1 MLFVNNAQAVQTIS
15 KTPETLLQRGLPIGI
30 KESNMSQSTVET
42 VIAQARA
49 AQLQFETA
57 SQEVVDELIVGLAWA
72 IIEPETNRSLAE
84 QAVLETGLGNVED
97 KIIKN
102 HRKTLGPLRD
112 LKNVFSCGIIRKI
125 PEKGLVE
132 IARPV
137 GVVGAVTPSTNP
149 IATPLNK
156 TINAIKGRNAII
168 LAPSPKGEAVCQ
180 RVVDLLQKV
189 LRNMGH
195 PENLIQK
202 LPTPVSKEATHELMQ
217 LVDLIVVTGSQN
229 NVRASYRSGTPAI
242 GVGAGNVS
250 TIIDETADLVSA
262 AKKITVSKAFDNAT
276 SCSSENSVVIVDEV
290 YEKAVTALEKEGGT
304 MLSQEETQDLQNALW
319 IQGRLNPDLIA
330 KSAPEIAEAIGL
342 KRVEINNVKMLMVE
356 ETGTGFE
363 FPFSGEKLC
372 PVLTV
377 YHASN
382 FETACEQVREIYD
395 FQGKGHSVGLHSTD
409 ESRPLQ
415 IGLSLPACRVIVNQ
429 AHCFATGGS
438 FDNGLPFSL
447 SMGCGTWGGNSI
459 SENLNYRHYLNIV
472 RIVRPIPPLET
483 SDEDIFGEYWTKHGR

>member
-1 MLFVNNAQAVQTIS
+1 MLRRMKLSQ
-15 KTPETLLQRGLPIGI
+15 KTPETHLQWDLSGVI
-30 KESNMSQSTVET
+30 KKAKMSQTTVET
-42 VIAQARA
+42 VVAQARA
-49 AQLQFETA
+49 AQVQFETA
-57 SQEVVDELIVGLAWA
+57 SQAVVDELIVGLAWA
-72 IIEPETNRSLAE
+72 IIAPETNRSLAK

-102 HRKTLGPLRD
+102 HRKTLGLLRD
-112 LKNVFSCGIIRKI
+112 LKNVFTCGIIREL

-137 GVVGAVTPSTNP
+137 GVVGGVTPSTNP

-415 IGLSLPACRVIVNQ
+415 IGLNLPACRVIVNQ

>member
-1 MLFVNNAQAVQTIS
+1 MPQT
-15 KTPETLLQRGLPIGI
+15 
-30 KESNMSQSTVET
+30 TVET
-42 VIAQARA
+42 VVAQARA
-49 AQLQFETA
+49 AQTQFETA
-57 SQEVVDELIVGLAWA
+57 SQEVVDELIIGLAWA

-102 HRKTLGPLRD
+102 HRKTLGLLRD
-112 LKNVFSCGIIRKI
+112 LKKATSCGIIREL
-125 PEKGLVE
+125 PEQGLVE

-156 TINAIKGRNAII
+156 TLNALKGRNSII

-180 RVVDLLQKV
+180 RVVDLLQNI
-189 LRNMGH
+189 LRRSGH

-250 TIIDETADLVSA
+250 TLIDETADLVSA
-262 AKKITVSKAFDNAT
+262 AKKITTSKSFDNAT

-290 YEKAVTALEKEGGT
+290 YEKAVAALENEGAT
-304 MLSQEETQDLQNALW
+304 MLNAEETQNLQSALW

-330 KSAPEIAEAIGL
+330 KSASDIARVTGLQRPEINKL
-342 KRVEINNVKMLMVE
+342 KMLMVE
-356 ETGTGFE
+356 ETGTGRE
-363 FPFSGEKLC
+363 HPFSGEKLC

-377 YHASN
+377 YRAAR
-382 FETACEQVREIYD
+382 FEDACRQIEELYN
-395 FQGKGHSVGLHSTD
+395 FQGKGHSVGLHSQD
-409 ESRPLQ
+409 ESRPLKM
-415 IGLSLPACRVIVNQ
+415 GLNLPACRVIVNQ

-459 SENLNYRHYLNIV
+459 SENLNYLHYLNIV
-472 RIVRPIPPLET
+472 RIVRPIPPVEP
-483 SDEDIFGEYWTKHGR
+483 SVDEIFGEYWARYGR

>member
-1 MLFVNNAQAVQTIS
+1 MRQT
-15 KTPETLLQRGLPIGI
+15 
-30 KESNMSQSTVET
+30 TVET
-42 VIAQARA
+42 VVAQARA
-49 AQLQFETA
+49 AQTQFETA
-57 SQEVVDELIVGLAWA
+57 SQQVVDELIIGLAWA

-102 HRKTLGPLRD
+102 HRKTLGLLRD
-112 LKNVFSCGIIRKI
+112 LKKATSCGIIREL
-125 PEKGLVE
+125 PEQGLVE

-156 TINAIKGRNAII
+156 TLNALKGRNSII

-180 RVVDLLQKV
+180 RVVDLLQNI
-189 LRNMGH
+189 LRRSGH

-250 TIIDETADLVSA
+250 TLIDETADLVSA
-262 AKKITVSKAFDNAT
+262 AKKIAASKSFDNAT

-290 YEKAVTALEKEGGT
+290 YEKAVAALENEGAT
-304 MLSQEETQDLQNALW
+304 MLNAEETQNLQSALW

-330 KSAPEIAEAIGL
+330 KSASDIAKATGLERPEINKL
-342 KRVEINNVKMLMVE
+342 KMLMVE
-356 ETGTGFE
+356 ETGTGRE
-363 FPFSGEKLC
+363 HPFSGEKLC

-377 YHASN
+377 YRAAS
-382 FETACEQVREIYD
+382 FEDACRQIEKIYD
-395 FQGKGHSVGLHSTD
+395 FQGKGHSVGLHSQD
-409 ESRPLQ
+409 ESRPLKM
-415 IGLSLPACRVIVNQ
+415 GLNLPACRVIVNQ

-472 RIVRPIPPLET
+472 RIVRPIPPVEP
-483 SDEDIFGEYWTKHGR
+483 SVEEIFGEYWARYGR

>member
-1 MLFVNNAQAVQTIS
+1 MRQT
-15 KTPETLLQRGLPIGI
+15 
-30 KESNMSQSTVET
+30 TVET
-42 VIAQARA
+42 VVAQARA
-49 AQLQFETA
+49 AQTQFETA
-57 SQEVVDELIVGLAWA
+57 SQEVVDELILGLAWA

-102 HRKTLGPLRD
+102 HRKTLGLLRD
-112 LKNVFSCGIIRKI
+112 LKKATSCGIIREL
-125 PEKGLVE
+125 PEQGLVE

-156 TINAIKGRNAII
+156 TLNALKGRNSII

-180 RVVDLLQKV
+180 RVVDLLQNI
-189 LRNMGH
+189 LRRSGH

-250 TIIDETADLVSA
+250 TLIDETADLVSA
-262 AKKITVSKAFDNAT
+262 AKKIAASKSFDNAT

-290 YEKAVTALEKEGGT
+290 YEKAVAALENEGAT
-304 MLSQEETQDLQNALW
+304 MLNAEETQNLQSALW

-330 KSAPEIAEAIGL
+330 KSASDIAKATGLERPEINKL
-342 KRVEINNVKMLMVE
+342 KMLMVE
-356 ETGTGFE
+356 ETGTGRE
-363 FPFSGEKLC
+363 HPFSGEKLC

-377 YHASN
+377 YRAAS
-382 FETACEQVREIYD
+382 FEDACRQIEKIYD
-395 FQGKGHSVGLHSTD
+395 FQGKGHSVGLHSQD
-409 ESRPLQ
+409 ESRPLKM
-415 IGLSLPACRVIVNQ
+415 GLNLPACRVIVNQ

-472 RIVRPIPPLET
+472 RIVRPIPPVEP
-483 SDEDIFGEYWTKHGR
+483 SVEEIFGEYWARYGR

>member
-1 MLFVNNAQAVQTIS
+1 MTQIS
-15 KTPETLLQRGLPIGI
+15 VKTL
-30 KESNMSQSTVET
+30 
-42 VIAQARA
+42 IAQART
-49 AQLQFETA
+49 AQAQFEVDN
-57 SQEVVDELIVGLAWA
+57 QEVVDELIVGLAWA
-72 IIEPETNRSLAE
+72 ILEPGTNRSLSE
-84 QAVLETGLGNVED
+84 QAVLDTGLGNVED

-102 HRKTLGPLRD
+102 HRKTLGLLRD
-112 LKNVFSCGIIRKI
+112 LKHAPSCGIIREL
-125 PEKGLVE
+125 PEQGLVE

-156 TINAIKGRNAII
+156 TLNALKGRNAII
-168 LAPSPKGEAVCQ
+168 LAPSPKSEAVCQ

-189 LRNMGH
+189 LLLLGH

-202 LPTPVSKEATHELMQ
+202 LPAPVSKEATHELMQ

-229 NVRASYRSGTPAI
+229 NVHASYHSGTPAI

-250 TIIDETADLVSA
+250 SLIDETADLVSA
-262 AKKITVSKAFDNAT
+262 AKKITASKTFDNAT

-290 YEKAVTALEKEGGT
+290 YEKAVASLENEGGT
-304 MLSQEETQDLQNALW
+304 MLSPEETLNLRNALW

-330 KSAPEIAEAIGL
+330 KSAPEIANAIGL
-342 KRVEINNVKMLMVE
+342 QRPEIKKLKMLMVE
-356 ETGTGFE
+356 EAGTGHE
-363 FPFSGEKLC
+363 HPFSGEKLC

-377 YHASN
+377 YRAAN
-382 FETACEQVREIYD
+382 FEDACRQVMEIYD
-395 FQGKGHSVGLHSTD
+395 FQGKGHSVGLHSQD
-409 ESRPLQ
+409 ESRPLK
-415 IGLSLPACRVIVNQ
+415 IGLNLPACRVIVNQ

-472 RIVRPIPPLET
+472 RIVRPIPPVEP
-483 SDEDIFGEYWTKHGR
+483 SDEDIFGEYWAKHGR

>member
-1 MLFVNNAQAVQTIS
+1 MLQT
-15 KTPETLLQRGLPIGI
+15 
-30 KESNMSQSTVET
+30 TVET
-42 VIAQARA
+42 VVAQARA
-49 AQLQFETA
+49 AQTQFETA
-57 SQEVVDELIVGLAWA
+57 SQEVVDELIIGLAWA

-102 HRKTLGPLRD
+102 HRKTLGLLRD
-112 LKNVFSCGIIRKI
+112 LKKATSCGIIREL
-125 PEKGLVE
+125 PEQGLVE

-156 TINAIKGRNAII
+156 TLNALKGRNSII

-180 RVVDLLQKV
+180 RVVDLLQNI
-189 LRNMGH
+189 LRRSGH

-250 TIIDETADLVSA
+250 TLIDETADLVSA
-262 AKKITVSKAFDNAT
+262 AKNIVASKSFDNAT

-290 YEKAVTALEKEGGT
+290 YEKAVAALENEGAT
-304 MLSQEETQDLQNALW
+304 MLSAEETQNLQNALW

-330 KSAPEIAEAIGL
+330 KSASDIAKAAGLERPEISKL
-342 KRVEINNVKMLMVE
+342 KVLMVE
-356 ETGTGFE
+356 ETGTGSE
-363 FPFSGEKLC
+363 HPFSGEKLC

-377 YHASN
+377 YRAAS
-382 FETACEQVREIYD
+382 FEDACRQIEKIYD
-395 FQGKGHSVGLHSTD
+395 FQGKGHSVGLHSQD
-409 ESRPLQ
+409 ESRPLKM
-415 IGLSLPACRVIVNQ
+415 GLNLPACRVIVNQ

-472 RIVRPIPPLET
+472 RIVRPIPPVEP
-483 SDEDIFGEYWTKHGR
+483 SVEEIFGEYWARYGR

>member
-1 MLFVNNAQAVQTIS
+1 MPQITIETVVSQARTAQA
-15 KTPETLLQRGLPIGI
+15 
-30 KESNMSQSTVET
+30 
-42 VIAQARA
+42 
-49 AQLQFETA
+49 QFETA

-72 IIEPETNRSLAE
+72 ILEPETNRSLAE
-84 QAVLETGLGNVED
+84 QAVFETGLGNVED
-97 KIIKN
+97 KMIKN
-102 HRKTLGPLRD
+102 HRKTLGLLRD
-112 LKNVFSCGIIRKI
+112 LKNAVSCGIIKEL
-125 PEKGLVE
+125 PEQGLVE

-156 TINAIKGRNAII
+156 TLNALKGRNSII

-180 RVVDLLQKV
+180 RVVDLLQNV
-189 LRNMGH
+189 LRHLGH

-229 NVRASYRSGTPAI
+229 NVRASYSSGTPAI

-250 TIIDETADLVSA
+250 ALIDETADLVSA
-262 AKKITVSKAFDNAT
+262 AKKIAASKSFDNAT

-290 YEKAVTALEKEGGT
+290 YEKAVAALENAGGT
-304 MLSQEETQDLQNALW
+304 MLSPEETQNLQNALW
-319 IQGRLNPDLIA
+319 TQGRLNQDLIA
-330 KSAPEIAEAIGL
+330 KSAPEIARATGL
-342 KRVEINNVKMLMVE
+342 QRPEINKLKMLMVE
-356 ETGTGFE
+356 ETGTGRE
-363 FPFSGEKLC
+363 YPFSGEKLC

-377 YHASN
+377 YRAAN
-382 FETACEQVREIYD
+382 FEDACQQVEEIYD
-395 FQGKGHSVGLHSTD
+395 FQGKGHSVGLHSQD
-409 ESRPLQ
+409 ESRPLKM
-415 IGLSLPACRVIVNQ
+415 GLNLPACRVIVNQ

-447 SMGCGTWGGNSI
+447 SMGCGSWGSNSI

-472 RIVRPIPPLET
+472 RIVHPIPPAEP
-483 SDEDIFGEYWTKHGR
+483 SVEEIFGDYWAKHGR

>member
-1 MLFVNNAQAVQTIS
+1 MRQT
-15 KTPETLLQRGLPIGI
+15 
-30 KESNMSQSTVET
+30 TVET
-42 VIAQARA
+42 VVAQARA
-49 AQLQFETA
+49 AQTQFETA
-57 SQEVVDELIVGLAWA
+57 SQEVVDELILGLAWA

-102 HRKTLGPLRD
+102 HRKTLGLLRD
-112 LKNVFSCGIIRKI
+112 LKKATSCGIIREL
-125 PEKGLVE
+125 PEQGLVE

-156 TINAIKGRNAII
+156 TLNALKGRNSII

-180 RVVDLLQKV
+180 RVVDLMQDI
-189 LRNMGH
+189 LRRSGH
-195 PENLIQK
+195 PVNLIQK
-202 LPTPVSKEATHELMQ
+202 LPTPASKEATHELMQ

-250 TIIDETADLVSA
+250 TLIDETADLVSA
-262 AKKITVSKAFDNAT
+262 AKKIAASKSFDNAT

-290 YEKAVTALEKEGGT
+290 YEKAVAALENEGAT
-304 MLSQEETQDLQNALW
+304 MLNAEETQNLQSALW

-330 KSAPEIAEAIGL
+330 KSASDIAKATGLERPEINKL
-342 KRVEINNVKMLMVE
+342 KMLMVE
-356 ETGTGFE
+356 ETGTGRE
-363 FPFSGEKLC
+363 HPFSGEKLC

-377 YHASN
+377 YRAAS
-382 FETACEQVREIYD
+382 FEDACRQIEKIYD
-395 FQGKGHSVGLHSTD
+395 FQGKGHSVGLHSQD
-409 ESRPLQ
+409 ESRPLKM
-415 IGLSLPACRVIVNQ
+415 GLNLPACRVIVNQ

-472 RIVRPIPPLET
+472 RIVRPIPPVEP
-483 SDEDIFGEYWTKHGR
+483 SVEEIFGEYWARYGR

>member
-1 MLFVNNAQAVQTIS
+1 MTQNS
-15 KTPETLLQRGLPIGI
+15 
-30 KESNMSQSTVET
+30 VET

-49 AQLQFETA
+49 AQVQFEEA
-57 SQEVVDELIVGLAWA
+57 GQEVVDELVVGLAWA
-72 IIEPETNRSLAE
+72 ILEPETNRSLAE
-84 QAVLETGLGNVED
+84 QAVRDTGLGNVED
-97 KIIKN
+97 KIFKN
-102 HRKTLGPLRD
+102 HHKTLGLLRD
-112 LKNVFSCGIIRKI
+112 LKNAPSCGIIRKL

-137 GVVGAVTPSTNP
+137 GVVGAITPSTNP

-156 TINAIKGRNAII
+156 TLNAIKGRNAII

-189 LRNMGH
+189 LRSLGH

-202 LPTPVSKEATHELMQ
+202 LPAPVSKEGTHELMQ
-217 LVDLIVVTGSQN
+217 MVDLVVVTGSQN

-250 TIIDETADLVSA
+250 SIIDETADLVA
-262 AKKITVSKAFDNAT
+262 AAQKITASKTFDNAT
-276 SCSSENSVVIVDEV
+276 SCSSENSVVIVDDV
-290 YEKAVTALEKEGGT
+290 YDKAISALESEGGT
-304 MLSQEETQDLQNALW
+304 LLNPEETQKLQNTLW
-319 IQGRLNPDLIA
+319 IQGRLNQDLIA

-342 KRVEINNVKMLMVE
+342 QRTEMKKIKMLMVE
-356 ETGTGFE
+356 ETGTGRK

-382 FETACEQVREIYD
+382 FEAACAQVRKIYD

-415 IGLSLPACRVIVNQ
+415 IGFKLPACRVIVNQ

-472 RIVRPIPPLET
+472 HIVRLIPPVEP
-483 SDEDIFGEYWTKHGR
+483 SDEEIFGDYWTKHGR

>member
-1 MLFVNNAQAVQTIS
+1 MLQT
-15 KTPETLLQRGLPIGI
+15 
-30 KESNMSQSTVET
+30 TVET
-42 VIAQARA
+42 VVAQARA
-49 AQLQFETA
+49 AQTQFETA
-57 SQEVVDELIVGLAWA
+57 SQQVVDELIIGLAWA

-102 HRKTLGPLRD
+102 HRKTLGLLRD
-112 LKNVFSCGIIRKI
+112 LKKAISCGIIQEL
-125 PEKGLVE
+125 PEQGLVE

-156 TINAIKGRNAII
+156 TLNALKGRNSII

-180 RVVDLLQKV
+180 RVVDLLQNI
-189 LRNMGH
+189 LRRSGH

-250 TIIDETADLVSA
+250 TLIDETADIVSA
-262 AKKITVSKAFDNAT
+262 AKNIVASKSFDNAT

-290 YEKAVTALEKEGGT
+290 YEKTVAALENEGAT
-304 MLSQEETQDLQNALW
+304 MLSAEETQNLQNALW
-319 IQGRLNPDLIA
+319 IQGRLNPNLIA
-330 KSAPEIAEAIGL
+330 KSASDIAKAAGLERPEISKL
-342 KRVEINNVKMLMVE
+342 KVLMVE
-356 ETGTGFE
+356 ETGTGSE
-363 FPFSGEKLC
+363 HPFSGEKLC

-377 YHASN
+377 YRAAS
-382 FETACEQVREIYD
+382 FEDACRQIEKIYD
-395 FQGKGHSVGLHSTD
+395 FQGKGHSVGLHSQD
-409 ESRPLQ
+409 ESRPLKM
-415 IGLSLPACRVIVNQ
+415 GMNLPACRVIVNQ

-472 RIVRPIPPLET
+472 RIVSPIPPVEP
-483 SDEDIFGEYWTKHGR
+483 SIEEIFGEYWSRYGR

>member
-1 MLFVNNAQAVQTIS
+1 MPQITIETVVSQARTAQA
-15 KTPETLLQRGLPIGI
+15 
-30 KESNMSQSTVET
+30 
-42 VIAQARA
+42 
-49 AQLQFETA
+49 QFETA

-72 IIEPETNRSLAE
+72 ILEPETNRSLAE
-84 QAVLETGLGNVED
+84 QAVFETGLGNVED
-97 KIIKN
+97 KMIKN
-102 HRKTLGPLRD
+102 HRKTLGLLRD
-112 LKNVFSCGIIRKI
+112 LKNAVSCGIIKEL
-125 PEKGLVE
+125 PEQGLVE

-156 TINAIKGRNAII
+156 TLNALKGRNSII

-180 RVVDLLQKV
+180 RVVDLLQNV
-189 LRNMGH
+189 LRHLGH

-229 NVRASYRSGTPAI
+229 NVRASYSSGTPAI

-250 TIIDETADLVSA
+250 ALIDETADLVSA
-262 AKKITVSKAFDNAT
+262 AKKIAASKSFDNAT

-290 YEKAVTALEKEGGT
+290 YEKAVAALENAGGT
-304 MLSQEETQDLQNALW
+304 MLSPEETQNLQNALW
-319 IQGRLNPDLIA
+319 TQGRLNQDLIA
-330 KSAPEIAEAIGL
+330 KSAPEIARATGL
-342 KRVEINNVKMLMVE
+342 QRPEINKLKMLMVE
-356 ETGTGFE
+356 ETGTGRE
-363 FPFSGEKLC
+363 YPFSGEKLC

-377 YHASN
+377 YRAAN
-382 FETACEQVREIYD
+382 FEDACQQVEEIYD
-395 FQGKGHSVGLHSTD
+395 FQGKGHSVGLHSQD
-409 ESRPLQ
+409 ESRPLKM
-415 IGLSLPACRVIVNQ
+415 GLNLPACRVIVNQ

-447 SMGCGTWGGNSI
+447 SMGCGSWGNNSI

-472 RIVRPIPPLET
+472 RIVHPIPPAEP
-483 SDEDIFGEYWTKHGR
+483 SVEEIFGDYWAKHGR

>member
-1 MLFVNNAQAVQTIS
+1 MLQT
-15 KTPETLLQRGLPIGI
+15 
-30 KESNMSQSTVET
+30 TVET
-42 VIAQARA
+42 VVAQARA
-49 AQLQFETA
+49 AQTQFETA
-57 SQEVVDELIVGLAWA
+57 SQEVVDELILGLAWA

-102 HRKTLGPLRD
+102 HRKTLGLLRD
-112 LKNVFSCGIIRKI
+112 LKKATSCGIIREL
-125 PEKGLVE
+125 PEQGLVE

-156 TINAIKGRNAII
+156 TLNALKGRNSII

-180 RVVDLLQKV
+180 RVVDLMQDI
-189 LRNMGH
+189 LRRSGH
-195 PENLIQK
+195 PVNLIQK
-202 LPTPVSKEATHELMQ
+202 LPTPASKEATHELMQ

-250 TIIDETADLVSA
+250 TLIDETADLVSA
-262 AKKITVSKAFDNAT
+262 AKKIAASKSFDNAT

-290 YEKAVTALEKEGGT
+290 YEKAVAALENEGAT
-304 MLSQEETQDLQNALW
+304 MLNAEETQNLQSALW

-330 KSAPEIAEAIGL
+330 KSASDIAKATGLERPEINKL
-342 KRVEINNVKMLMVE
+342 KMLMVE
-356 ETGTGFE
+356 ETGTGRE
-363 FPFSGEKLC
+363 HPFSGEKLC

-377 YHASN
+377 YRAAS
-382 FETACEQVREIYD
+382 FEDACRQIEKIYD
-395 FQGKGHSVGLHSTD
+395 FQGKGHSVGLHSQD
-409 ESRPLQ
+409 ESRPLKM
-415 IGLSLPACRVIVNQ
+415 GMNLPACRVIVNQ

-472 RIVRPIPPLET
+472 RIVRPIPPVEP
-483 SDEDIFGEYWTKHGR
+483 SVEEIFGEYWARYGR

>member
-1 MLFVNNAQAVQTIS
+1 M
-15 KTPETLLQRGLPIGI
+15 TL
-30 KESNMSQSTVET
+30 SSVET
-42 VIAQARA
+42 VVGKAQTAQA
-49 AQLQFETA
+49 EIEKA
-57 SQEVVDELIVGLAWA
+57 SQKTVDELITGLAWA
-72 IIEPETNRSLAE
+72 ILEPGTNRSLSE
-84 QAVLETGLGNVED
+84 QAVLDTGLGNVED

-102 HRKTLGPLRD
+102 HRKTLGLLRD
-112 LKNVFSCGIIRKI
+112 LKHAPSCGIIRELPKQ
-125 PEKGLVE
+125 GLVE

-156 TINAIKGRNAII
+156 TLNALKGRNAII

-189 LRNMGH
+189 LLLLGH
-195 PENLIQK
+195 PGNLIQK

-229 NVRASYRSGTPAI
+229 NVHASYRSGTPAI

-250 TIIDETADLVSA
+250 SLIDETADLVSA
-262 AKKITVSKAFDNAT
+262 AKKITASKTFDNAT

-290 YEKAVTALEKEGGT
+290 FEKAVASLENEGGT
-304 MLSQEETQDLQNALW
+304 MLSPKETINLRNALW

-330 KSAPEIAEAIGL
+330 KSAPEIANAIGL
-342 KRVEINNVKMLMVE
+342 QRPEIKKLKMLMVE
-356 ETGTGFE
+356 EAGTGHE
-363 FPFSGEKLC
+363 HPFSGEKLC

-377 YHASN
+377 YRASN

-409 ESRPLQ
+409 ESRPLE
-415 IGLSLPACRVIVNQ
+415 IGLNLPACRVIVNQ

-472 RIVRPIPPLET
+472 RIVHPIPPVEP
-483 SDEDIFGEYWTKHGR
+483 SEKEIFGEYWNKHGR